1 LKMKLILASQN
12 PGKQAELRALLE
24 GLSIEVIGPQDL
36 PHSLNVAE
44 TGSNYAENAILKAR
58 AFTQAFGYWTLGD
71 DTGLEVEVLD
81 GAPGLHSARLVGP
94 GGRDADRREHLLAL
108 LSVYPRPWRARFVSV
123 VALASPEG
131 EVELRRGE
139 CQGEIIPEVRG
150 EGGFGYD
157 PIFLVNGIEKTMA
170 ELTMEEKNQVSH
182 RARAVRAILPFLQE
196 RLGLG
201 AGTG

>member
-1 LKMKLILASQN
+1 MKLILASQN

-24 GLSIEVIGPQDL
+24 ELPIEVIGSQDISN
-36 PHSLNVAE
+36 SLDVAE
-44 TGSNYAENAILKAR
+44 TGNDYAENAILKAQ
-58 AFTQAFGYWTLGD
+58 AFAQAFGHWTLGD
-71 DTGLEVEVLD
+71 DTGLEVAALD
-81 GAPGLHSARLVGP
+81 GAPGLHSARFVGP
-94 GGRDADRREHLLAL
+94 GGSDADRREHLLAL
-108 LSVYPRPWRARFVSV
+108 LSAYPRPWRARFVSV

-131 EVELRRGE
+131 EIELRRGE
-139 CQGEIIPEVRG
+139 CPGEIIPEARG

-157 PIFLVNGIEKTMA
+157 SIFLVNGMEKTMA

-201 AGTG
+201 SGKG